1 MTAARTATRTATT
14 IRTAAAAFAV
24 AAVGLGVA
32 VLHPAASQAAG
43 TTCSAAPSACGYP
56 DATNTGVPSSVK
68 LTTVGTGAGQVSS
81 GTGWTLNAG
90 GWVQVTGAGAMLS
103 GLYIPYNVN
112 IVANNVTLNDD
123 KIVAGGP
130 NSMGVSLRHT
140 SGATVENTTIAG
152 TDSGANRLMT
162 AIKDVFSDSTGLT
175 VNHCNIS
182 NFETGVQVEAG
193 LVENNYIH
201 NPGYVSGDH
210 TNGVMS
216 NGDNTPLAITH
227 NTIFNSLGQTD
238 DIGLFED
245 FSGQANR
252 TITNNLLGGGAYSI
266 YAGATNETSYGVPT
280 HIVITGNVFAT
291 NYFSTGGAYG
301 PVAYYDHAGTGNTW
315 SSNTWDGTGTTI
327 PSP

>member
-1 MTAARTATRTATT
+1 
-14 IRTAAAAFAV
+14 
-24 AAVGLGVA
+24 
-32 VLHPAASQAAG
+32 
-43 TTCSAAPSACGYP
+43 
-56 DATNTGVPSSVK
+56 
-68 LTTVGTGAGQVSS
+68 
-81 GTGWTLNAG
+81 
-90 GWVQVTGAGAMLS
+90 
-103 GLYIPYNVN
+103 
-112 IVANNVTLNDD
+112 
-123 KIVAGGP
+123 
-130 NSMGVSLRHT
+130 
-140 SGATVENTTIAG
+140 
-152 TDSGANRLMT
+152 
-162 AIKDVFSDSTGLT
+162 
-175 VNHCNIS
+175 
-182 NFETGVQVEAG
+182 
-193 LVENNYIH
+193 
-201 NPGYVSGDH
+201 VSGDH

-280 HIVITGNVFAT
+280 HIVITGNMFAT